1 MVTLDYDRLRPLAYP
16 DTDVVLLCYP
26 VNSHESLARIESKW
40 APEVEHYCP
49 GVPKLLV
56 ALKVDLRRTELPIY
70 SKEGNP
76 TGQCVTAEEGQAV
89 ADRINARYVECSAK
103 YGEMVGEIFEMA
115 VRAVWERERTQKRYR
130 RKNILSN
137 LADRCRVM

>member
-1 MVTLDYDRLRPLAYP
+1 MAYP

-40 APEVEHYCP
+40 APEVAHYCP
-49 GVPKLLV
+49 NVPKLLV
-56 ALKVDLRRTELPIY
+56 ALKVDLRRSELPIY
-70 SKEGNP
+70 SKEAGM
-76 TGQCVTAEEGQAV
+76 TGRCVTAEEGQAV

-115 VRAVWERERTQKRYR
+115 VRAVWEYERNNKKSR
-130 RKNILSN
+130 RKNLLAS